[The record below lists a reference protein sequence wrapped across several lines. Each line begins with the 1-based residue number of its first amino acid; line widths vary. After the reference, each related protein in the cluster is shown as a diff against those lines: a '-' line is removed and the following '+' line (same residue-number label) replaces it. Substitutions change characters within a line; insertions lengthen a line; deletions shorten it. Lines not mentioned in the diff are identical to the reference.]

1 MLGLDRPDQGTIQQ
15 IFQSTAAW
23 TAVFTTLNA
32 LLLRQ
37 RSLGFNNRA
46 VSLLHALVALTLCP
60 AALNWQHPF
69 SGYGQK
75 TTDYQRF
82 VMNISLGYFTYD
94 MLCCLYI
101 DLDFANVAHHLCTT
115 LGLAV
120 GVCNGVSGT
129 ELTFCLLLMEVS
141 NPFLHG
147 RFLLKELGWKQT
159 HLSVINDLAFAI
171 SFFVCRLLIGPVVV
185 YYTLVCPSSPT
196 IVKVGGIGIQVV
208 SLFWFYK
215 IAQIA
220 IGKTSK
226 QRSKGHK
233 LQ

>member
-1 MLGLDRPDQGTIQQ
+1 MLGLDKPDQGTIQQ
-15 IFQSTAAW
+15 IIQSTAAW
-23 TAVFTTLNA
+23 TAVFISLNA
-32 LLLRQ
+32 LLLKQ
-37 RSLGFNNRA
+37 RSSSFNNRA
-46 VSLLHALVALTLCP
+46 VSLLHALVALVLCP

-75 TTDYQRF
+75 TTDYQRV

-101 DLDFANVAHHLCTT
+101 DLDFANVAHHFCTM

-129 ELTFCLLLMEVS
+129 ELTFCLLLMEIS

-147 RFLLKELGWKQT
+147 RFLLKL
-159 HLSVINDLAFAI
+159 VFAI

-185 YYTLVCPSSPT
+185 YYTWVCPSSPT

-226 QRSKGHK
+226 QRSK